1 MLELQHNNLALS
13 NLGLVLQHL
22 SCCQTNG
29 FGQSKVRVPYR
40 NNKLTH
46 FLKVLIIL
54 HLKGL
59 PTPYVF
65 FPTTPAL
72 ISLLQDSIGGN
83 SKTLMI
89 TTLRTISEF
98 YQLSLTSLLCSSR
111 AGHIQNITRLNF
123 DFENTSHLACVR
135 SEMTGIKRRL
145 HERTF
150 DLNQALDLHLASHR
164 DGAKDSQEL
173 KKKIKRLSITTDLES
188 NLLERKL
195 ATVIFTLQHRGITHQ
210 RKQLDSLSRTL
221 HGALEKSEEKCA
233 QQHSEISHLRQS
245 LEEVKEGMAVS
256 LSEIDAAQ
264 SPKQQVL
271 QARQAQTV
279 ENSSQV

>member
-29 FGQSKVRVPYR
+29 LGQSKVKVPYR

-46 FLKVLIIL
+46 FLKVPTVL

-72 ISLLQDSIGGN
+72 IPLRQDSIGGN

-89 TTLRTISEF
+89 STLRTISEF

-111 AGHIQNITRLNF
+111 ARHIQNITRLNF
-123 DFENTSHLACVR
+123 DFENTSHIARVR
-135 SEMTGIKRRL
+135 SEMMGIKHGL

-150 DLNQALDLHLASHR
+150 DLNQALDLHLALHR
-164 DGAKDSQEL
+164 DGAENSQEL
-173 KKKIKRLSITTDLES
+173 KKKIKKLSIATDLES
-188 NLLERKL
+188 DLLERKL
-195 ATVIFTLQHRGITHQ
+195 ATVIFTLQHRGITQQ
-210 RKQLDSLSRTL
+210 RKQLDSLSHILRGT
-221 HGALEKSEEKCA
+221 LEKSEEKCT
-233 QQHSEISHLRQS
+233 QQDIEISHLRQS
-245 LEEVKEGMAVS
+245 LEEVKEGMAAS

-264 SPKQQVL
+264 NLKQQVL

-279 ENSSQV
+279 KNSSQV